1 MASFNV
7 NCTCTP
13 AEDLHTSQGSL
24 PRHGAHRARGKQFGY
39 LKLGTWNVRS
49 MVDTEGSV
57 DIASCRQDRRRGEQ
71 RKVDLVVEKINR
83 YNAKV
88 VSLKETKW
96 FGNEMYKVGN
106 AVVLT
111 CGRVRLLMKNIF
123 EGVAVVLLDRAI
135 DAWKAAG
142 SQWKAWSFRLI
153 SVTLKCG
160 DKRLHVTFLQE
171 LQVEK
176 RKQSFMIQ

>member
-24 PRHGAHRARGKQFGY
+24 PHHSAHRARGKQFGY

-88 VSLKETKW
+88 VGLKETKW

-111 CGRVRLLMKNIF
+111 CGRVRLLMKNNF
-123 EGVAVVLLDRAI
+123 EGVAVVLLD
-135 DAWKAAG
+135 
-142 SQWKAWSFRLI
+142 
-153 SVTLKCG
+153 
-160 DKRLHVTFLQE
+160 
-171 LQVEK
+171 
-176 RKQSFMIQ
+176 